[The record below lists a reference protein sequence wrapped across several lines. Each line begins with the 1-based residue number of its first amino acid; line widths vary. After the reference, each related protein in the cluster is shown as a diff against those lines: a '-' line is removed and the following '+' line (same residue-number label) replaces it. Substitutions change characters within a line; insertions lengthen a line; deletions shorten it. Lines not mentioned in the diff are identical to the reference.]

1 MDPFLRKEC
10 LPDTRTNVLEFIIN
24 WVNDLR
30 TTQNV
35 LWIYGLAGSGKSTL
49 STTIANRFRE
59 SGNLGTFIFFDRDI
73 AERNNPRDVIRTM
86 AYQLGVFHPDIGEII
101 ASALKSSPNI
111 CLSPISYQ
119 FQKLFLDTLSPSKGF
134 TVSAPIV
141 LVLDALDECG
151 TPKDREILLTVLSD
165 KSRDLH
171 PNIRFIFTSR
181 AEIDILRAFNH
192 QIHVRTL
199 ELDITVRDNHC
210 DIQLYIRHRMANIC
224 RRMILSLGDDWPG
237 EKMIEELTEQA
248 SGLFIWASTAMEFID
263 GYDPRRRLAS
273 LLSAKVAT
281 TAQATLDA
289 LYLRALNLVGIW
301 DDEDFVSDF
310 RSILGLVL
318 VAQRPLSSE
327 GIDRLL
333 CRSQDRPSI
342 PVIKH
347 LGCVMRASPTVRFLH
362 PSFAEFLLT
371 PARCNN
377 DAWFFDRAI
386 YHHIAAKK
394 CLQHLDA
401 VLKRNICNLTLSA
414 DMADESLPDH
424 TSYACMFWVHHLCVI
439 GDVQMSLVDEL
450 DKFLRQHLIHWFESM
465 SILKRSR
472 DTIPLLGRLLDW
484 LVSSVDV
491 LT

>member
-1 MDPFLRKEC
+1 MRKEC
-10 LPDTRTNVLEFIIN
+10 LPDTRMSVLEFIIN
-24 WVNDLR
+24 WVNDSR

-35 LWIYGLAGSGKSTL
+35 LWIHGLAGSGKSTL
-49 STTIANRFRE
+49 STTIANHFRE
-59 SGNLGTFIFFDRDI
+59 SKNLGTFIFFDRDI

-86 AYQLGVFHPDIGEII
+86 AYQLGIFHPDIGKII
-101 ASALKSSPNI
+101 ASAIRSSPNI

-134 TVSAPIV
+134 TALAPIV

-151 TPKDREILLTVLSD
+151 TLKDREILLTMLSD

-171 PNIRFIFTSR
+171 PNVRFIFTSR
-181 AEIDILRAFNH
+181 AEIDIFRAFNH
-192 QIHVRTL
+192 QTHIRTL
-199 ELDITVRDNHC
+199 ELDITLRDNHC
-210 DIQLYIRHRMANIC
+210 DIQSYFRYRMANIC
-224 RRMILSLGDDWPG
+224 ARTTLSLGDDWPG
-237 EKMIEELTEQA
+237 EKTIEELTEQA
-248 SGLFIWASTAMEFID
+248 SGLFIWASTAMEFVE
-263 GYDPRRRLAS
+263 GYDPRRRLDI
-273 LLSAKVAT
+273 LLSVKVAT

-289 LYLRALNLVGIW
+289 LYGRALDLVGIW
-301 DDEDFVSDF
+301 DDEGFVSDF
-310 RSILGLVL
+310 RSILGVIL
-318 VAQRPLSSE
+318 VAQRPLSSD

-342 PVIKH
+342 HVIKH
-347 LGCVMRASPTVRFLH
+347 LGCVMRATPTVRFLH

-371 PARCNN
+371 PSRCNN
-377 DAWFFDRAI
+377 DVWFFDRAT
-386 YHHIAAKK
+386 YHRIAALK

-414 DMADESLPDH
+414 DMTNESLPDH
-424 TSYACMFWVHHLCVI
+424 TSYACMFWVHHCLI

-450 DKFLRQHLIHWFESM
+450 DKFLRRHLIHWFESM

-484 LVSSVDV
+484 LVVSSVDI
-491 LT
+491 LA